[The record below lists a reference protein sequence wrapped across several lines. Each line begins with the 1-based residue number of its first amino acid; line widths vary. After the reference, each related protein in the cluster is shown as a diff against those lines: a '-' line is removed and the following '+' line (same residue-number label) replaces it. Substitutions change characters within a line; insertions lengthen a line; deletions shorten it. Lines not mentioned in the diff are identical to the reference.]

1 MSEVKRPFSE
11 QPTGSVI
18 PRLLLATMWSRIAD
32 RLRAGEVLITPEDF
46 QGALAEEYAVLTG
59 GELAGAA
66 RHYVHQ
72 VVEVVN
78 AKYPETYV
86 TQGIQ
91 NGVNKAFGEGV
102 RALRWTEA
110 KIQAR
115 GAESLRN
122 FSRRGSVRELLDE
135 VNVRIDQLNLLQIVK
150 DSIEEIRHEGVSGP
164 RVADIAGSFGRNLSL
179 TSSEPPVQPAKE
191 KSISLELFQ
200 DALGSVT
207 SSDPPVQPA
216 KEKSISLELFQ
227 DALGSVTSSDPPVQ
241 PAKEKPTSLE
251 PVQDALNSELQE
263 AISSGDVEADEVRQ
277 RSAQEEK
284 KGGQLLAH
292 EMRKIPQRLDR
303 LVEEGTLTKEEAGE
317 FIIQPRLHDV
327 HKQSPAGYTHATAVL
342 HPFTNTRVRN
352 SLAAGEARE
361 EIESKV
367 REAVEQSSRYL
378 HTFDSMRKI
387 DTRYD
392 DALAFLIRYKQTVV
406 ADDLDP
412 DEIAAVQRELA
423 DDAGLLKKVIDVM
436 ERQDHEIRMI
446 SVRLPPYNY
455 IVKRGV
461 EKIANMTI
469 EESFLDELRHLDVDD
484 ISERMNS
491 DVSEIRVKPAADMR
505 CMVSLI
511 DHVGKKT
518 AFRKEIRMLRIGLTI
533 QEFFDSTSDIQ
544 EARDQA
550 EKFVNSRM
558 RRLFPDMSPDET
570 AEIRQRSAEII
581 DKIEQQVLDN
591 SRAEEK
597 EKRPRVSDVNKPKQQ
612 APDSGDIELTDQEKN
627 LGVQMGRVEI
637 RVAGNLRKIPRKIM
651 PDSDDP
657 SKFVIGVRDP
667 ETGDIVPEKRRGSK
681 RSVERG
687 RDGVWRVF

>member
-32 RLRAGEVLITPEDF
+32 RLRVGEVLITPEDF

-66 RHYVHQ
+66 RNYVHQ

-179 TSSEPPVQPAKE
+179 TSS
-191 KSISLELFQ
+191 
-200 DALGSVT
+200 
-207 SSDPPVQPA
+207 DPPVQPA

-292 EMRKIPQRLDR
+292 EMRKIPQRLER

-342 HPFTNTRVRN
+342 PPFTNTRVRN

-612 APDSGDIELTDQEKN
+612 APDSGDIELTDQEKK

>member
-1 MSEVKRPFSE
+1 MSEVKRPPSE

-18 PRLLLATMWSRIAD
+18 LRLLLATMWSRIAD

-46 QGALAEEYAVLTG
+46 QGALAEKYAVLTG
-59 GELAGAA
+59 GELAVAA
-66 RHYVHQ
+66 RNYVHQ

-78 AKYPETYV
+78 AKSPETYV

-91 NGVNKAFGEGV
+91 NGVNKVFGEGV
-102 RALRWTEA
+102 RGLRRTEA

-150 DSIEEIRHEGVSGP
+150 DSIEEIRHEAVRGP

-179 TSSEPPVQPAKE
+179 
-191 KSISLELFQ
+191 
-200 DALGSVT
+200 
-207 SSDPPVQPA
+207 
-216 KEKSISLELFQ
+216 
-227 DALGSVTSSDPPVQ
+227 TSSDPPVQ

-284 KGGQLLAH
+284 KGRQLLAH
-292 EMRKIPQRLDR
+292 EMRKIPQRLDQ
-303 LVEEGTLTKEEAGE
+303 LVEEGTLTKEEAGQ
-317 FIIQPRLHDV
+317 FIMQPRLHDV
-327 HKQSPAGYTHATAVL
+327 HKQLPAGYTHATAAL

-352 SLAAGEARE
+352 SLADGETRE

-378 HTFDSMRKI
+378 LTFDSMRKI

-412 DEIAAVQRELA
+412 DEISAVRRVA
-423 DDAGLLKKVIDVM
+423 DDAGLLKKVVDVM
-436 ERQDHEIRMI
+436 ERQDYEVRMI
-446 SVRLPPYNY
+446 SVRLPPYDY
-455 IVKRGV
+455 VVKRGA
-461 EKIANMTI
+461 EKIANVTI
-469 EESFLDELRHLDVDD
+469 EESFLGELRHLDVDD

-511 DHVGKKT
+511 DHVGKK
-518 AFRKEIRMLRIGLTI
+518 
-533 QEFFDSTSDIQ
+533 
-544 EARDQA
+544 
-550 EKFVNSRM
+550 
-558 RRLFPDMSPDET
+558 P
-570 AEIRQRSAEII
+570 RSA
-581 DKIEQQVLDN
+581 
-591 SRAEEK
+591 
-597 EKRPRVSDVNKPKQQ
+597 
-612 APDSGDIELTDQEKN
+612 
-627 LGVQMGRVEI
+627 
-637 RVAGNLRKIPRKIM
+637 
-651 PDSDDP
+651 
-657 SKFVIGVRDP
+657 
-667 ETGDIVPEKRRGSK
+667 K
-681 RSVERG
+681 RSACCG
-687 RDGVWRVF
+687 LA